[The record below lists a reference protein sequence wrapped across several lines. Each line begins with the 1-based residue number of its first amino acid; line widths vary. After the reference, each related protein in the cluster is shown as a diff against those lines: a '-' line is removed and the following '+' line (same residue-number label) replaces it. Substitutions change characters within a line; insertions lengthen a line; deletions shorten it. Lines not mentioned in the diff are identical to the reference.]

1 MSTLI
6 TIKDKCHQ
14 ENGASHGEQEQASE
28 GGGERERMSKR
39 VSTHEPEQ
47 VVGPKV
53 GGGGGGAS
61 WSGKEQV
68 GMNPW

>member
-1 MSTLI
+1 M
-6 TIKDKCHQ
+6 
-14 ENGASHGEQEQASE
+14 EQATESKSKQVRE
-28 GGGERERMSKR
+28 GERERMSKR